1 MSDEPIQKGGLSLN
15 AFATIAALLMS
26 GGAVIYSLGIQ
37 AGQITENRRRIDALE
52 TKNDRRDETIQRV
65 DVRTARIEER
75 LRVIIPDGELE
86 GR

>member
-1 MSDEPIQKGGLSLN
+1 MSDEPAPRGLTLN

-26 GGAVIYSLGIQ
+26 GSAVIYSLGIQ